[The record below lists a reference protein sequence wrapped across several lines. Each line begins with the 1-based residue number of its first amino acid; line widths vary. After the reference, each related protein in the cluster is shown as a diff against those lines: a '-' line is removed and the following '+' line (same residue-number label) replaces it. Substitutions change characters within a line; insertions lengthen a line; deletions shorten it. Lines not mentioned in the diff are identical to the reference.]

1 MNGKERLFTYVR
13 ATLRRLRFE
22 QFVYTGQTGLFIAV
36 LLAVLVIAA
45 SRLFVLP
52 HYKAFALG
60 AAGVTIVVTIIYL
73 VTKRS
78 RLIEAIRRLDRYMP
92 DNLLLTAMGIDEK
105 DTHLAP
111 VLIHAAESEV
121 AHAFEGFKQRR
132 KAYLNGKML
141 MGIIGLGV
149 VLVMLILLPSE
160 AQLEADAIVKEQE
173 IIKEMKQE
181 VQELIAK
188 EALPNMKKE
197 LQELAEKLQQ
207 AETSEEALKELV
219 KKQKEMR
226 LKEQR
231 LAERKEH
238 SAQTED
244 ASDNW
249 TEAEE
254 KEMDALGKM
263 SDELAKNAGK
273 VHTALNYIGKAPSL
287 PAIANAENPPSAI
300 EEGKTDPST
309 EAGGGEDQSDGNGQ
323 AGGEQQAGTGSEAVP
338 GESQGEGQE
347 QGQEHGQGQSQGQ
360 AQGEGTGQSEEQ
372 GLGQGQSQGQ
382 GSASGSGGSGVGK
395 GTGGRNLLSIPHHR
409 IGEKGDLSV
418 VEGNLGEGE
427 FIEERETEGPVERGT
442 VRPYQ
447 EVVGQYKESYLQ
459 STDRMKLP
467 PDLQHILSD
476 YFSNIE

>member
-1 MNGKERLFTYVR
+1 MNGKARLFTYVK
-13 ATLRRLRFE
+13 AALKRLRFE

-60 AAGVTIVVTIIYL
+60 AAGLTIVVTIIYL
-73 VTKRS
+73 VIKRS

-105 DTHLAP
+105 DTHLASA
-111 VLIHAAESEV
+111 LIHVAESEV
-121 AHAFEGFKQRR
+121 AAAFEDFKKRR

-141 MGIIGLGV
+141 VGIIGLGV
-149 VLVMLILLPSE
+149 VLVMLLLLPSE
-160 AQLEADAIVKEQE
+160 AQLEAVAIVKEQE
-173 IIKEMKQE
+173 IIKEMKQD

-188 EALPNMKKE
+188 ETLPDMKKE

-207 AETSEEALKELV
+207 AETSEVALNELV

-238 SAQTED
+238 SAQSED
-244 ASDNW
+244 ASDTW
-249 TEAEE
+249 TETEE
-254 KEMDALGKM
+254 KELDALGKM

-273 VHTALNYIGKAPSL
+273 AHTALNHIGKAPSL
-287 PAIANAENPPSAI
+287 PALANAENPPSAI

-309 EAGGGEDQSDGNGQ
+309 EASGGEDQSDGNGQ
-323 AGGEQQAGTGSEAVP
+323 VGGEQQAGMGNKAVP
-338 GESQGEGQE
+338 GESQEEGQE
-347 QGQEHGQGQSQGQ
+347 QGQGQSQGQ
-360 AQGEGTGQSEEQ
+360 AQGGDTGQSEEQ

-382 GSASGSGGSGVGK
+382 GSASEAGGSGVGK
-395 GTGGRNLLSIPHHR
+395 GSGGRNLLSIPYHR
-409 IGEKGDLSV
+409 IGEKGDPSV
-418 VEGNLGEGE
+418 VDGNLGEGE

-476 YFSNIE
+476 YFSTIE